1 MEEIK
6 MAKRFM
12 YSDIANNSEFRG
24 FLFTSII
31 DKISRY
37 GRSGSMVNID
47 TFDSPIRRGLM

>member
-1 MEEIK
+1 